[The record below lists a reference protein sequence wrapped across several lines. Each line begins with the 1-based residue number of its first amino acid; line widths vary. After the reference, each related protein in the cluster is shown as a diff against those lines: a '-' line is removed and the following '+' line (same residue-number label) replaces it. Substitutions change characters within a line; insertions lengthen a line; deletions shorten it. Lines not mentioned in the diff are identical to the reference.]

1 MLRSCCILSP
11 RCAMDLTK
19 DVPRSPYEKLGSINF
34 LPRSI
39 DKARAELAGTLGDYV
54 WRIGRTERLLDF
66 LGIEQDEF
74 IEAIRIHKTDQ
85 AVWAWIKQRMTP
97 RSSDEIDAHNKL
109 QATDEPKAGSTWDWP
124 SFRGFLEDCGHGH
137 RDDIR
142 RHFDRL
148 DLDEGREVPQ
158 GGRTD
163 W

>member
-1 MLRSCCILSP
+1 
-11 RCAMDLTK
+11 MDLTK
-19 DVPRSPYEKLGSINF
+19 DVPRSPYEKLGTINF

-39 DKARAELAGTLGDYV
+39 DKARAELAGTLGEYV

-74 IEAIRIHKTDQ
+74 VEALRTRRTDQ
-85 AVWAWIKQRMTP
+85 AVWAWIQQHMTP
-97 RSSDEIDAHNKL
+97 RSHEEIDVHNKAEASDE
-109 QATDEPKAGSTWDWP
+109 PGAGSTWDWP
-124 SFRGFLEDCGHGH
+124 RFQAFLEECGHGH

-148 DLDEGREVPQ
+148 DLDEGREVPH